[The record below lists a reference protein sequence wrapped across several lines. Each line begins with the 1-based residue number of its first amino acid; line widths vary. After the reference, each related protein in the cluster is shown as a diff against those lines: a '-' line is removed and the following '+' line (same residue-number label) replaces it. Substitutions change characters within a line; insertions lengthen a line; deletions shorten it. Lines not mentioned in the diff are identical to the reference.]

1 MFNDST
7 RDPHPE
13 VLWPTPPGINCLE
26 HLDGAAHH
34 LLPITFSFILASRRL
49 GVNFPVSIQVPRK
62 AAKAPRFCS
71 PLEQPSAKLPL
82 HLDGA
87 AHHLFANHI
96 LIHLGV
102 LASWRE
108 FTLFKP

>member
-26 HLDGAAHH
+26 HLN
-34 LLPITFSFILASRRL
+34 S
-49 GVNFPVSIQVPRK
+49 
-62 AAKAPRFCS
+62 
-71 PLEQPSAKLPL
+71 
-82 HLDGA
+82 A

-108 FTLFKP
+108 FSVSIQVPRKAAKAPRFCSPLAQPSATHPLHLDAATYHLSANHIFHSSLRLGVLA